1 MFSVDQR
8 SVVARDGTRIGYQV
22 RGDGP
27 CVVLANGLGGT
38 YIAFK
43 YLYEA
48 LAGYKVICWDYRGL
62 YTSAAPKDP
71 LANTIVH
78 QVDDLMA
85 ILDQEHVDDFVIAGW
100 SMGVQV
106 ALETIRIHRE
116 RVRGLYIINGTYGRT
131 FRTVM
136 GSRIVGRVIPAL
148 LRLIKAQAG
157 LAGRATKIVA
167 GSDALISAMKR
178 FGLVSPTI
186 DMEIFRIVAGGFQSI
201 DWAID
206 SRPAR
211 AARRARRGERARDN
225 RYSDRDRDRE
235 RRFDDAAGD
244 RRAHAPPDPRQ
255 PARDDRGRH
264 ALHAGRVPRRPRR
277 GAQSLARSDPRLA
290 TQRSRRVKCPSCNA
304 DVLDIDVKCPSC
316 GVALAATGAHRML
329 GQVVLERRT
338 SSST

>member
-22 RGDGP
+22 RGEGP

-38 YIAFK
+38 YVAFK

-62 YTSAAPKDP
+62 YTSAPPRDP

-78 QVDDLMA
+78 QVDDLVA
-85 ILDQEHVDDFVIAGW
+85 ILEQEKVDDFVIAGW

-106 ALETIRIHRE
+106 ALETIRLHRA

-186 DMEIFRIVAGGFQSI
+186 DMEIFRVVAGGFQQI
-201 DWAID
+201 DWAI
-206 SRPAR
+206 
-211 AARRARRGERARDN
+211 
-225 RYSDRDRDRE
+225 YSD
-235 RRFDDAAGD
+235 
-244 RRAHAPPDPRQ
+244 
-255 PARDDRGRH
+255 
-264 ALHAGRVPRRPRR
+264 L
-277 GAQSLARSDPRLA
+277 LARLDEHDAESVLA
-290 TQRSRRVKCPSCNA
+290 TIDIPTAIVTASGDLMTPPATAEHMHRLIRGSRLVMIQGGTHYTPVEFPDILVEELNRWLDRIPGWQRK
-304 DVLDIDVKCPSC
+304 
-316 GVALAATGAHRML
+316 GAAA
-329 GQVVLERRT
+329 
-338 SSST
+338 